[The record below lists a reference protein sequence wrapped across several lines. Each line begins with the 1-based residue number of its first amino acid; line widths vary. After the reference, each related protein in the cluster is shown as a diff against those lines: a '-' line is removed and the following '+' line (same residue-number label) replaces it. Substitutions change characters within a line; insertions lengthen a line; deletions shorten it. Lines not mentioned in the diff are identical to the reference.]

1 MPNPATYDQTLSQG
15 ATLDQWI
22 AYAEKMGEVVGAV
35 GDVLGRGKGAGP
47 EDISWQS
54 TGPKVEGTTGTPR
67 GPVAGMA
74 AARKAKEAES
84 QGMMIAAGA
93 GLLLVTV
100 LGAGVV
106 IAIVAT
112 RKRRA

>member
-1 MPNPATYDQTLSQG
+1 MPNPSTYDQTLSQA

-22 AYAEKMGEVVGAV
+22 TYAEKMGEVVSAV
-35 GDVLGRGKGAGP
+35 GDVLGRGKDSGP

-54 TGPKVEGTTGTPR
+54 TGAKVEGTTGAPR
-67 GPVAGMA
+67 GPVAAMA
-74 AARKAKEAES
+74 AARKAQEAES
-84 QGMMIAAGA
+84 QGLMIAAGA
-93 GLLLVTV
+93 GLFLVTV